1 MPWDAIESSDD
12 KDKLKKEC
20 KRIAKKDELLCK
32 LRPHLEYTFAF
43 NLDKYTFLA
52 TVLTKYDENLSE
64 AFIRLVPDDVTEEEF
79 WRNFFYHIEL
89 WKSQN
94 GFEHTLGE
102 PIDQTRREEAVQE
115 ELKLA
120 EEEMEKLK

>member
-89 WKSQN
+89 WKS
-94 GFEHTLGE
+94 
-102 PIDQTRREEAVQE
+102 
-115 ELKLA
+115 
-120 EEEMEKLK
+120 